1 MMCDRAAQE
10 LYALYA
16 QHREK
21 IADMRA
27 TCAAAVLQ
35 GCRDCSIDRSLKEIC
50 KAASPEKE
58 MKKQLSKAHRDMMK
72 VLQQRQHAEAKRRG
86 INVEDLAEFSKA
98 RAALGGDEDAEKHK
112 LHAANMVPRFGS
124 DLGLTSR
131 GIQVRPALAPPR
143 DRAPTT
149 AITAV
154 HCITCSD
161 RCSTTLAPRT
171 EH

>member
-1 MMCDRAAQE
+1 MRQQSPSVALHRGETFARKVDRLVQE

-35 GCRDCSIDRSLKEIC
+35 GCRDCNIDRSLKEIC

-58 MKKQLSKAHRDMMK
+58 MKKQLSKAHRDLMK

-86 INVEDLAEFSKA
+86 INVEDLTEFSKA

-131 GIQVRPALAPPR
+131 GIQVCGLASATAHMQALYVSLPP
-143 DRAPTT
+143 
-149 AITAV
+149 
-154 HCITCSD
+154 C
-161 RCSTTLAPRT
+161 
-171 EH
+171 